1 MTGLDATR
9 RVVVLAGGLP
19 AIPLTDVMM
28 AENVLKQ
35 TKGAISGE

>member
-28 AENVLKQ
+28 AENVFKANQ
-35 TKGAISGE
+35 GSYR